1 MTDTKRSLSALQTL
15 LADNVG
21 GAISPQDMRDL
32 LVSVYPYGA
41 PSYVL
46 AAAASAADT
55 AITLDRNPPVGMNSR
70 SALLA
75 IEPFSANCELRRIT
89 GLSSATVTLNSA
101 LILAHAQDAD
111 VLFLP
116 TSEASPALFG
126 MLCDDS
132 TNEWQKCQR
141 MFIQARQAECGI
153 VGPGGLQAVAS
164 IRIHQPLLISSTI
177 RAREI
182 AF

>member
-15 LADNVG
+15 FADNVS
-21 GAISPQDMRDL
+21 GAISPQDVRDF

-41 PSYVL
+41 PRYVL
-46 AAAASAADT
+46 AVAASAADT
-55 AITLDRNPPVGMNSR
+55 AITLDRNPPAGMNSR

-75 IEPFSANCELRRIT
+75 IEPFSASCELRRIT

-101 LILAHAQDAD
+101 LILAHAKDKD

-126 MLCDDS
+126 MLCDSS
-132 TNEWQKCQR
+132 TDEWEKCQR
-141 MFIQARQAECGI
+141 MFIQAIKAGCGI
-153 VGPGGLQAVAS
+153 
-164 IRIHQPLLISSTI
+164 
-177 RAREI
+177 
-182 AF
+182 